1 MGPCDKNRDWVR
13 RSGAKVVFCCRDDA
27 AAPAL
32 FEFGSLAGNPTDN
45 TKGANHA
52 PSGTFPEAGRRNP
65 FDTSSSPRA
74 SNCQRRQGSYTSIP
88 ATTSAGAGGGG
99 GGGGRGRRG
108 AGGGG
113 GSAAAGG
120 GGGGGRA
127 RPGRAAGRRGGA
139 AGQA

>member
-88 ATTSAGAGGGG
+88 ATTSAG
-99 GGGGRGRRG
+99 
-108 AGGGG
+108 
-113 GSAAAGG
+113 SSLSNINITLVPHWTFLWCIS
-120 GGGGGRA
+120 RA
-127 RPGRAAGRRGGA
+127 PAEFPAFSRSTLLAQRKY
-139 AGQA
+139 